1 MPSLQYSGPPHSN
14 LVDSPSTT
22 MSTNTG
28 GSRGG
33 CPVNHGG
40 TQSGK
45 TVATS
50 CPGSCSFLDGIFG
63 NAGSICGISCAH
75 MGAAAGLACAGLVG
89 YKYFGGGG
97 QRKCPA
103 MKKDGENTEKVD
115 TAEIQKNESGEKT
128 EHSGGFS
135 LKYVKRLSDAL
146 LAKFSNAKKSMSP
159 LNPMNRK
166 HPVVLVEKG
175 AKGQEQDQ
183 RLFMQMLWLKELI
196 PGVSQGQ
203 VGAAAAATPGSS
215 SKLQL
220 TTRLLH
226 QELAVAGIPHVMYDD
241 VNDFSK
247 VGVLTWSGNPSHFS
261 GKVREIFQKVAGG
274 GVFEV
279 EEGLITMSDDEFR
292 SKVREKAKEAQG
304 ENNSGEG
311 FLLLLTMET
320 LR

>member
-1 MPSLQYSGPPHSN
+1 
-14 LVDSPSTT
+14 
-22 MSTNTG
+22 MSQG
-28 GSRGG
+28 GA
-33 CPVNHGG
+33 
-40 TQSGK
+40 QSGK

-50 CPGSCSFLDGIFG
+50 CPGSCSYLDGIFG

-75 MGAAAGLACAGLVG
+75 LGAAAGLACAGLVG

-103 MKKDGENTEKVD
+103 MKKDGEKID

-128 EHSGGFS
+128 EHSGGFN

-146 LAKFSNAKKSMSP
+146 LAKFSNAKKSM
-159 LNPMNRK
+159 NPMNRK

-196 PGVSQGQ
+196 PGVTQAPA
-203 VGAAAAATPGSS
+203 GAITAGPPGSS
-215 SKLQL
+215 SKLKL

-304 ENNSGEG
+304 ENNAGEG
-311 FLLLLTMET
+311 VLI